1 MGFGAEEN
9 DGDGEGKAEADK
21 EEEAS
26 ESAYGEV
33 SKLTLLPASSK
44 IEGAIA
50 IMDIPDFI
58 KGLPLFPY
66 HKILEWTWAEAERQT
81 AELRLSLSRG
91 QGLCPVRDAA
101 AKRQHQLLSS
111 SGRCRF

>member
-1 MGFGAEEN
+1 MVGFGAEEN
-9 DGDGEGKAEADK
+9 DGDGEGKKKQNGEAEADK
-21 EEEAS
+21 EEEVS

-33 SKLTLLPASSK
+33 SKLTLLPSSSK

-66 HKILEWTWAEAERQT
+66 HKILE
-81 AELRLSLSRG
+81 
-91 QGLCPVRDAA
+91 
-101 AKRQHQLLSS
+101 
-111 SGRCRF
+111 